1 MQGVFGYAASGECGE
16 NGVGRS
22 FPIWQIRKVS
32 LPLGGGNV
40 EGKCEMRA
48 NGVEGFQPVYEVK
61 GTPETPAIRLDAAR
75 GRLEIEG
82 SSMPE
87 NPQAFYAPVL
97 EWLQGYVKHPASR
110 TSLIFSMKYYNTS
123 TSKILLQVLSLME
136 SLFRSGAEVEVCWKY
151 DLEDEDM
158 EECGYEYAESTVVP
172 FRMQPER

>member
-1 MQGVFGYAASGECGE
+1 
-16 NGVGRS
+16 
-22 FPIWQIRKVS
+22 
-32 LPLGGGNV
+32 
-40 EGKCEMRA
+40 MRA
-48 NGVEGFQPVYEVK
+48 DGVEGFQPVYEVK
-61 GTPETPAIRLDAAR
+61 GTPETPAIRLNAAQ

-110 TSLIFSMKYYNTS
+110 TSLIFS
-123 TSKILLQVLSLME
+123 ME

>member
-1 MQGVFGYAASGECGE
+1 
-16 NGVGRS
+16 
-22 FPIWQIRKVS
+22 
-32 LPLGGGNV
+32 
-40 EGKCEMRA
+40 MRA
-48 NGVEGFQPVYEVK
+48 DGVEGFQPVYEVK
-61 GTPETPAIRLDAAR
+61 GTPETPAIRLNAAR

-87 NPQAFYAPVL
+87 NSQAFYAPVL
-97 EWLQGYVKHPASR
+97 AWLQGYIAHPASR

-136 SLFRSGAEVEVCWKY
+136 TLFRSGAEVEVCWKY